1 MDFLQNVIMKGYVK
15 YILYGKGG
23 ITMRWT
29 REEYIELMT
38 FGRIDR
44 QMFTEL
50 FGPLV
55 GLEEEWLNQGA
66 SQAEINMIAF
76 DWDYVPIIN
85 CGGSTGFK
93 GGLKPVIIEDTRE
106 HILQRDEMGRTTKLL
121 KGFATIPLPVDY
133 PVKDMDSWLKMKPFY
148 EYTDD
153 RVDWQAVEQAS
164 KAQQEGILVRAS
176 IPGGF
181 DTPRQLM
188 GDEEACI
195 AYYEQPELIQD
206 IMDTITNTSL
216 KVFERICDHL
226 VIDSLSI
233 HEDMAGKSGPLIG
246 PNLVKQYIKPYYRK
260 IIDFLSA
267 HGTKIFSQDSDGNMN
282 PVIDAFLDCGLNTMY
297 PNEPA
302 AGMDIVQ
309 IRKKYGKSL
318 ALKGGIDKHVLRQS
332 KEDIRRELEYKM
344 QPIMQQGGTVF
355 GLDHRIP
362 NGTPLE
368 NYRYYVETGR
378 EILGLPPL
386 DPSKTGWQRM
396 AF

>member
-1 MDFLQNVIMKGYVK
+1 MEKSIKKPAAAKEGILMK
-15 YILYGKGG
+15 
-23 ITMRWT
+23 WS
-29 REEYIELMT
+29 REEYIERMT

-55 GLEEEWLNQGA
+55 GLEEEWKQQRA
-66 SQAEINMIAF
+66 SQKEIDMFAF
-76 DWDYVPIIN
+76 DWDYVPVIG
-85 CGGSTGFK
+85 CGGKTGMI
-93 GGLKPVIIEDTRE
+93 GELTPVILEETRD
-106 HILQRDEMGRTTKLL
+106 HIIQRDEMGRTTKLC

-133 PVKDMDSWLKMKPFY
+133 PVKDMDSWLKMKHFY

-153 RVDWQAVEQAS
+153 RIDWEAVEQAK
-164 KAQQEGILVRAS
+164 KAQQNGTLVTAS

-181 DTPRQLM
+181 DTPRQLL
-188 GDEEACI
+188 GDAEACI

-206 IMDTITNTSL
+206 IMDTISNTAL
-216 KVFERICDHL
+216 QVFERVCDRL
-226 VIDSLSI
+226 AIDNLSI

-246 PNLVKQYIKPYYRK
+246 PKLVTQYIKPYYRN

-282 PVIDAFLDCGLNTMY
+282 PVIDTFLDCGLNTMY

-302 AGMDIVQ
+302 AGMDIVK
-309 IRKKYGKSL
+309 IRKKYGRSL

-332 KEDIRRELEYKM
+332 KEAIRRELEYKM
-344 QPIMQQGGTVF
+344 QPLMQQGGIVF

-362 NGTPLE
+362 NGTPLA
-368 NYRYYVETGR
+368 NYRYYVEIGR